1 MRVYITGIAGFIGS
15 HLARHLEAQ
24 GHTVNGCDNLLFGSP
39 DNLSTGDIP
48 WTRKDVLHMHR
59 PGLDWFDPHVVI
71 HLAAVSCSRHP
82 NEALIW
88 QNNLWATAH
97 LMSVAKRRRII
108 FASTCL
114 ADKPETG
121 AYADSKRACEKII
134 SPEGATIL
142 RLANV
147 YGPRQRDWGTEPSA
161 MAAWRKA
168 EAEGKPIRI
177 DGDGTQTRDFIHVD
191 DVVRAFSLA
200 VETPE
205 AAGQTMDICTGI
217 QTPIIEAAERFKGPR
232 DYQRRPHNDPDHT
245 TQDPELAEK
254 VLGFRAEIPLYQLSE
269 AA

>member
-15 HLARHLEAQ
+15 HLARHLKDH
-24 GHTVNGCDNLLFGSP
+24 GHAVGGCDDLSFGNAENLRGVE
-39 DNLSTGDIP
+39 IP
-48 WTRKDVLHMHR
+48 WTRGGVLGMHR
-59 PGLDWFDPHVVI
+59 PQLDSFDPDVVI

-88 QNNLWATAH
+88 KNNLWATAH
-97 LMSVAKRRRII
+97 LMSVARKRHII

-121 AYADSKRACEKII
+121 AYADSKRACEKILR
-134 SPEGATIL
+134 PEGATIL

-147 YGPRQRDWGTEPSA
+147 YGPKQRDWGTEPSA

-177 DGDGTQTRDFIHVD
+177 DGDGEQTRDFIHVD

-200 VETPE
+200 AEAKPSETI
-205 AAGQTMDICTGI
+205 DICTGI
-217 QTPIIEAAERFKGPR
+217 QTTILQAANQFEGPR
-232 DYQRRPHNDPDHT
+232 DYHSRPRFDPDET
-245 TQDPELAEK
+245 TQDPTPAEEI
-254 VLGFRAEIPLYQLSE
+254 LGFRAEIPLFKLSE

>member
-1 MRVYITGIAGFIGS
+1 MRVFITGIAGFIGS
-15 HLARHLEAQ
+15 HLAHQLRDQ
-24 GHTVNGCDNLLFGSP
+24 GHEVLGCDDLSFGSQ
-39 DNLSTGDIP
+39 DNLRNDIH
-48 WTRKDVLHMHR
+48 WNRSDVLRLHK
-59 PGLDWFDPHVVI
+59 PAIDWFDPDVI
-71 HLAAVSCSRHP
+71 VHLAAVSCSRHP

-88 QNNLWATAH
+88 KNNLWATAH
-97 LMSVAKRRRII
+97 LLSIRGKRRLI

-121 AYADSKRACEKII
+121 AYADSKRACEKIL
-134 SPEGATIL
+134 SPEGAAIL

-168 EAEGKPIRI
+168 EADGRPIRI

-200 VETPE
+200 VENPDADGYTI
-205 AAGQTMDICTGI
+205 DICTGVQTSIKQAASKFQGVRLSHFRDPADPDNTI
-217 QTPIIEAAERFKGPR
+217 QNPEPAAEIL
-232 DYQRRPHNDPDHT
+232 D
-245 TQDPELAEK
+245 
-254 VLGFRAEIPLYQLSE
+254 FRAQIPLYEFSE

>member
-15 HLARHLEAQ
+15 HLAMSLKEQ
-24 GHTVNGCDNLLFGSP
+24 GHVVGGCDNLLFGHP
-39 DNLSTGDIP
+39 DNLDSQTVP
-48 WTRKDVLHMHR
+48 WTTKDVLRLHR
-59 PGLDWFDPHVVI
+59 PGIDWFDPDVI
-71 HLAAVSCSRHP
+71 VHLAAVSCSRHP

-88 QNNLWATAH
+88 KNNLWATAH
-97 LMSVAKRRRII
+97 LLSVVGRRRII

-121 AYADSKRACEKII
+121 AYADSKRACEKIL

-161 MAAWRKA
+161 MAAWHKA

-200 VETPE
+200 METPKS
-205 AAGQTMDICTGI
+205 AGKTIDICTGV
-217 QTPIIEAAERFKGPR
+217 QTPIIEAARTFTGPR
-232 DYQRRPHNDPDHT
+232 DYHSRPYNDPQHT
-245 TQDPELAEK
+245 TQDPAPAEEI
-254 VLGFRAEIPLYQLSE
+254 LGFKAEIPLHQLSE

>member
-15 HLARHLEAQ
+15 HLAKHLVSQ
-24 GHTVNGCDNLLFGSP
+24 GHVVSGCDNLLFGNAK
-39 DNLSTGDIP
+39 NLDTDTVA
-48 WTRKDVLHMHR
+48 WTRKDVLYLHR
-59 PGLDWFDPHVVI
+59 PGLDWFDPDVVI

-88 QNNLWATAH
+88 QNNLWATGH
-97 LMSVAKRRRII
+97 LLSVAKRRRII

-121 AYADSKRACEKII
+121 AYADSKRACEKILQ
-134 SPEGATIL
+134 PQGAAIL

-147 YGPRQRDWGTEPSA
+147 YGPKQRDWGTEPSA

-177 DGDGTQTRDFIHVD
+177 DGDGTQTSDFIHVD

-200 VETPE
+200 IESPE
-205 AAGQTMDICTGI
+205 ADGKTIDICTGV
-217 QTPIIEAAERFKGPR
+217 QTPIIEAARQFKGPR
-232 DYQRRPHNDPDHT
+232 DYHARPHNDPDHT
-245 TQDPELAEK
+245 TQDPAQAEAI
-254 VLGFRAEIPLYQLSE
+254 LGFRAQIPLFNLSE

>member
-15 HLARHLEAQ
+15 HLAKHLKAQ
-24 GHTVNGCDNLLFGSP
+24 GHVVGGCDNLLFGNP
-39 DNLSTGDIP
+39 DNLDATDIA
-48 WTRKDVLHMHR
+48 WSRKDVLHMHR
-59 PGLDWFDPHVVI
+59 PGLDWFGPDVVV

-97 LMSVAKRRRII
+97 LMSVAKRHRII

-121 AYADSKRACEKII
+121 AYADSKRACEKIL
-134 SPEGATIL
+134 SPNGAAIL

-200 VETPE
+200 IEREE
-205 AAGQTMDICTGI
+205 ADGHTVDICTGV
-217 QTPIIEAAERFKGPR
+217 QTPIIEAARAFRGPR
-232 DYQRRPHNDPDHT
+232 DYGSRPNNDPDHT
-245 TQDPELAEK
+245 AQDPELADRL
-254 VLGFRAEIPLYQLSE
+254 LGFRAEIPLHQLSE

>member
-15 HLARHLEAQ
+15 HLARALKEQCHVVGGA
-24 GHTVNGCDNLLFGSP
+24 
-39 DNLSTGDIP
+39 DNLSFGNRENLYGLKMD
-48 WTRKDVLHMHR
+48 WGQRDVLRLHR
-59 PGLDWFDPHVVI
+59 TGIDWFDPDVI
-71 HLAAVSCSRHP
+71 VHLAAVSCSRHP

-88 QNNLWATAH
+88 KNNLWATAH
-97 LMSVAKRRRII
+97 LLSVVGRRRII

-121 AYADSKRACEKII
+121 AYADSKRACEKIL

-200 VETPE
+200 IDTPE
-205 AAGQTMDICTGI
+205 SAGKTIDICTGV
-217 QTPIIEAAERFKGPR
+217 QTPIIEAARPFKGPR
-232 DYQRRPHNDPDHT
+232 DYHSRPYNDPQHT
-245 TQDPELAEK
+245 TQDPAPAGEI
-254 VLGFRAEIPLYQLSE
+254 LGFRAEIPLHQLSE

>member
-15 HLARHLEAQ
+15 HLAKHLVSQ
-24 GHTVNGCDNLLFGSP
+24 GHVVSGCDNLLFGSAS
-39 DNLSTGDIP
+39 NLSTDQVP
-48 WTRKDVLHMHR
+48 WTKRDVLYMHR
-59 PGLDWFDPHVVI
+59 PGLDWFDPDVVV

-82 NEALIW
+82 NEAMIW
-88 QNNLWATAH
+88 ENNLWATGH
-97 LMSVAKRRRII
+97 LLSVARKRRII

-121 AYADSKRACEKII
+121 AYADSKRACEKILQ
-134 SPEGATIL
+134 PQGAAIL

-168 EAEGKPIRI
+168 EADGKPIRI

-200 VETPE
+200 IEEPD
-205 AAGQTMDICTGI
+205 ADGQILDICTGI
-217 QTPIIEAAERFKGPR
+217 QTPIIEAAKQFKGPR
-232 DYQRRPHNDPDHT
+232 DYHSRPYNDPNHT
-245 TQDPELAEK
+245 TQDPAPAEEI
-254 VLGFRAEIPLYQLSE
+254 LGFRAEIPLSHLSE
-269 AA
+269 VV